1 MTDTPTPNDRA
12 HSRRSW
18 LASVL
23 MGVGLLASYGTL
35 AGQTLSFLLP
45 TGLASRKRR
54 LFIGPVAAFPLDAV
68 RTIFDLQ
75 GNEVL
80 IKRTKDGFQAFS
92 STCPHLGCKVRWEAE
107 ATRFFCPCHNGIFNP
122 DGVAIAGPPADA
134 GQSLYPA
141 PLLIDETN
149 QVVYLE
155 VEQPRSKQK

>member
-1 MTDTPTPNDRA
+1 MTDTYKNGQ

-35 AGQTLSFLLP
+35 ASQTLSFLLP
-45 TGLASRKRR
+45 TGLAQRKRR
-54 LFIGPVAAFPLDAV
+54 IFVGPVAAFPIDVV
-68 RTIFDLQ
+68 RTILDLE

-80 IKRTKDGFQAFS
+80 VKRTKDGFQAFS
-92 STCPHLGCKVRWEAE
+92 STCPHLGCKVRWEA
-107 ATRFFCPCHNGIFNP
+107 AAVRFFCPCHNGVFNA

-141 PLLIDETN
+141 PLFVDDKS

-155 VEQPRSKQK
+155 VKVPRGKRQ

>member
-1 MTDTPTPNDRA
+1 MTDTHNNDKL
-12 HSRRSW
+12 SRRSW
-18 LASVL
+18 LASAL

-35 AGQTLSFLLP
+35 VGQTLSFLLP

-54 LFIGPVAAFPLDAV
+54 IFVGPVAAFQPDIV
-68 RTIFDLQ
+68 RTIRDLE

-92 STCPHLGCKVRWEAE
+92 STCPHLGCKVHWEAD
-107 ATRFFCPCHNGIFNP
+107 ARRFFCPCHNGVFNA
-122 DGVAIAGPPADA
+122 DGVAISGPPADA

-141 PLLIDETN
+141 PLVVDEES

-155 VEQPRSKQK
+155 VNAPRRKRT

>member
-1 MTDTPTPNDRA
+1 MTDA
-12 HSRRSW
+12 HNNGKSSRRSW

-45 TGLASRKRR
+45 TGLAKRKRR
-54 LFIGPVAAFPLDAV
+54 IFIGPVEAFETGTV
-68 RTIFDLQ
+68 RTIRDLE

-92 STCPHLGCKVRWEAE
+92 STCPHLGCKVRWEADE
-107 ATRFFCPCHNGIFNP
+107 ARFFCPCHNGVFNAA
-122 DGVAIAGPPADA
+122 GVAVSGPPADA

-141 PLLIDETN
+141 PLFVDDN
-149 QVVYLE
+149 SKVVYLE
-155 VEQPRSKQK
+155 VNVPRGKRR

>member
-1 MTDTPTPNDRA
+1 MTDAHNNGK

-18 LASVL
+18 LASAL

-45 TGLASRKRR
+45 TGLAKRKRR
-54 LFIGPVAAFPLDAV
+54 IFIGPVAAFQQDAV
-68 RTIFDLQ
+68 RTIRDLE

-92 STCPHLGCKVRWEAE
+92 STCPHLGCKVRWEAD
-107 ATRFFCPCHNGIFNP
+107 AARFFCPCHNGVFNA
-122 DGVAIAGPPADA
+122 DGVAISGPPADA

-141 PLLIDETN
+141 PLVVDDAN

-155 VEQPRSKQK
+155 VDVPRRKRR

>member
-1 MTDTPTPNDRA
+1 MTDAPHHRE

-18 LASVL
+18 LASML

-45 TGLASRKRR
+45 TGLAKRKRR
-54 LFIGPVAAFPLDAV
+54 LFIGPVASFQPDAV
-68 RTIFDLQ
+68 YTIRDLQ

-80 IKRTKDGFQAFS
+80 IKRTQDGFQAFS
-92 STCPHLGCKVRWEAE
+92 STCPHLGCKVHWEAD
-107 ATRFFCPCHNGIFNP
+107 ATRFFCPCHNGVFNA

-141 PLLIDETN
+141 PLIVDTEN
-149 QVVYLE
+149 QIVYLE
-155 VEQPRSKQK
+155 VEAPRSKRK

>member
-1 MTDTPTPNDRA
+1 MTDTHNNGK

-35 AGQTLSFLLP
+35 AGQALSFLLP
-45 TGLASRKRR
+45 TGLAKRKRR
-54 LFIGPVAAFPLDAV
+54 VFIGPVAAFETDAV
-68 RTIFDLQ
+68 HTIRDLE

-80 IKRTKDGFQAFS
+80 VKRTEDGFQAFS
-92 STCPHLGCKVRWEAE
+92 STCPHLGCKVRWEAG
-107 ATRFFCPCHNGIFNP
+107 AARFFCPCHNGVFNA
-122 DGVAIAGPPADA
+122 DGVAISGPPADA

-141 PLLIDETN
+141 PLVVDDKN

-155 VEQPRSKQK
+155 VNAPRGRRR